1 MDLSTKTFGKLR
13 EHGRTVRRVLAE
25 LFERYFTDHVA
36 RSSAE
41 LAYYMLFMLFPL
53 LIFGNMAISAF
64 HLSSLEIIDNLS
76 RILPEQ
82 IVSLI
87 NEYIAYI
94 ASLQPGALLY
104 AGSVLTVHFTTR
116 AVNSMML
123 SIGAAYRQPRKGRLS
138 FFFSMVVT
146 VVVLFS
152 LYLLLA
158 LVLVSENL
166 LILASQV
173 LPIPAFIIRIWNWLR
188 FNVAP
193 AYLFFIITLLYKIA
207 PAKWLRF
214 WHAAP
219 GGFFFVAAWSAISY
233 FFSYYVANLSNYSVL
248 YGSLGAVMIL
258 MLWFYMTGIVL
269 ILGGHL
275 NHVLLTVRQEKKIK
289 KRNGE

>member
-116 AVNSMML
+116 AAKGGSASFSPWSSRWWCCFRSICCWRWCL
-123 SIGAAYRQPRKGRLS
+123 SA
-138 FFFSMVVT
+138 
-146 VVVLFS
+146 
-152 LYLLLA
+152 
-158 LVLVSENL
+158 
-166 LILASQV
+166 
-173 LPIPAFIIRIWNWLR
+173 
-188 FNVAP
+188 
-193 AYLFFIITLLYKIA
+193 KIC
-207 PAKWLRF
+207 
-214 WHAAP
+214 
-219 GGFFFVAAWSAISY
+219 
-233 FFSYYVANLSNYSVL
+233 
-248 YGSLGAVMIL
+248 
-258 MLWFYMTGIVL
+258 
-269 ILGGHL
+269 
-275 NHVLLTVRQEKKIK
+275 
-289 KRNGE
+289 

>member
-1 MDLSTKTFGKLR
+1 MDLSTKIFGKLKEGAGTAR
-13 EHGRTVRRVLAE
+13 FVIGQ
-25 LFERYFTDHVA
+25 LFDRYFTDHVA

-41 LAYYMLFMLFPL
+41 LAYYLLFMLFPL
-53 LIFGNMAISAF
+53 LIFGNMVLSAF
-64 HLSSLEIIDNLS
+64 HLSSLEIVNNLS

-116 AVNSMML
+116 AVNSLMQ

-158 LVLVSENL
+158 LVLVSESL
-166 LILASQV
+166 VILAAQV
-173 LPIPAFIIRIWNWLR
+173 LPIPDFVVRIWNLLR
-188 FNVAP
+188 FTVAP
-193 AYLFFIITLLYKIA
+193 LYLFVIITILYQIA

-219 GGFFFVAAWSAISY
+219 GGVFFVTAWAGISY
-233 FFSYYVANLSNYSVL
+233 FFSYYVANLANYSVL

-275 NHVLLTVRQEKKIK
+275 NHILLTVRQDKKIK

>member
-104 AGSVLTVHFTTR
+104 AGSVQTVHFTTR
-116 AVNSMML
+116 EFNSKML
-123 SIGAAYRQPRKGRLS
+123 SIGAP
-138 FFFSMVVT
+138 
-146 VVVLFS
+146 
-152 LYLLLA
+152 
-158 LVLVSENL
+158 
-166 LILASQV
+166 
-173 LPIPAFIIRIWNWLR
+173 
-188 FNVAP
+188 
-193 AYLFFIITLLYKIA
+193 
-207 PAKWLRF
+207 
-214 WHAAP
+214 
-219 GGFFFVAAWSAISY
+219 
-233 FFSYYVANLSNYSVL
+233 
-248 YGSLGAVMIL
+248 
-258 MLWFYMTGIVL
+258 
-269 ILGGHL
+269 
-275 NHVLLTVRQEKKIK
+275 
-289 KRNGE
+289 